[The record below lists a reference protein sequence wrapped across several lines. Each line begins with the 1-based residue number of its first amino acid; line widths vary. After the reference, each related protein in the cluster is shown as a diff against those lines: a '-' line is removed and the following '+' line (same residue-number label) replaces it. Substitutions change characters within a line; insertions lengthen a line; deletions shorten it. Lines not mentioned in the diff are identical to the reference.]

1 MPELTVALAQ
11 RSYPISIQSGL
22 LGTAMKPAAS
32 GHGAVLIVTDSHV
45 GPLYA
50 ERLKQCIGRPDCPVW
65 SMPAGEQEKNLA
77 RFAELLEFLA
87 ERKLTRD
94 SCILAL
100 GGGVVGDLAGFAAAC
115 YMRGIAF
122 IQVPTT
128 LLAMVDSS
136 VGGKTAVDLPAG
148 KNLAGAFHQP
158 KAVWIDPEVLITLP
172 GREYKAGLAEVVKAG
187 AIAGEEFF
195 AWLEKH
201 ADALNAKRP
210 DIVEQAIARSCRLKA
225 DIVARDE
232 TEQGDRALLNFGHT
246 FGHALEVL
254 LEYGSLVHGEAVA
267 IGMALAADYSAQL
280 GLAGQ
285 ADADRLKGLIHA
297 FGLPTQLPPGLNAAQ
312 IVEKMRL
319 DKKALH
325 GELRL
330 VLWRGIGACYVHANA
345 SGDDVL
351 RFLDQ
356 RPRPVAKI
364 SAGD

>member
-1 MPELTVALAQ
+1 MPEHTVELAQ
-11 RSYPISIQSGL
+11 RSYPILIESGL
-22 LGTAMKPAAS
+22 LDAPMNPASA
-32 GHGAVLIVTDSHV
+32 GHGAALIVTDDHV

-50 ERLKQCIGRPDCPVW
+50 ERLKQFIGRPDCPVW
-65 SMPAGEQEKNLA
+65 SMPAGEREKNLA

-87 ERKLTRD
+87 DNRLTRD

-122 IQVPTT
+122 IQVPTS

-158 KAVWIDPEVLITLP
+158 HAVWIDPHVLNTLP
-172 GREYKAGLAEVVKAG
+172 EREYRAGLAEVVKAG
-187 AIAGEEFF
+187 AIAGPEFF
-195 AWLEKH
+195 AWLETH
-201 ADALNAKRP
+201 AAALAAKDP
-210 DIVEQAIARSCRLKA
+210 ASVEQAIARSCRLKA

-254 LEYGSLVHGEAVA
+254 LDYGTLVHGEAVA
-267 IGMALAADYSAQL
+267 IGMVLAADYSAQL
-280 GLAGQ
+280 GVANQ
-285 ADADRLKGLIHA
+285 TDADRLKALLHA
-297 FGLPTQLPPGLNAAQ
+297 FGLPTELPQALNAAQ
-312 IVEKMRL
+312 IVDKMRL

-330 VLWRGIGACYVHANA
+330 VLWRGIGACYLHANA
-345 SGDDVL
+345 DGGDVL
-351 RFLDQ
+351 RFLDG
-356 RPRPVAKI
+356 RLR
-364 SAGD
+364 

>member
-1 MPELTVALAQ
+1 MHELTVELAQ
-11 RSYPISIQSGL
+11 RSYPILIESGL
-22 LGTAMKPAAS
+22 LEAHINPASA
-32 GHGAVLIVTDSHV
+32 GHGAALIVTDNHV

-50 ERLKQCIGRPDCPVW
+50 EQLKQFIGRPDCPVW

-122 IQVPTT
+122 IQVPTS

-158 KAVWIDPEVLITLP
+158 NAVWIDPRVLDTLP
-172 GREYKAGLAEVVKAG
+172 EREYRAGLAEVVKAG
-187 AIAGEEFF
+187 AISGPGFF
-195 AWLEKH
+195 EWLERN
-201 ADALNAKRP
+201 AAALNAKQP

-225 DIVARDE
+225 EIVARDE

-254 LEYGSLVHGEAVA
+254 LDYGSLVHGEAVA

-280 GLAGQ
+280 GLASQ
-285 ADADRLKGLIHA
+285 ADAERIKGLLRI
-297 FGLPTQLPPGLNAAQ
+297 FGLPTELPPALSAAQ

-330 VLWRGIGACYVHANA
+330 VLWHGIGGCYLHANA
-345 SGDDVL
+345 SSGDLL
-351 RFLDQ
+351 RFLEQ
-356 RPRPVAKI
+356 RLR
-364 SAGD
+364 

>member
-11 RSYPISIQSGL
+11 RSYPIIIQSGL
-22 LGTAMKPAAS
+22 LGTAMNPAVS

-50 ERLKQCIGRPDCPVW
+50 GRLRQCIGRPDCPVW
-65 SMPAGEQEKNLA
+65 SMPAGEREKNLA

-87 ERKLTRD
+87 ERRLTRD

-122 IQVPTT
+122 IQVPTS

-158 KAVWIDPEVLITLP
+158 KAVWIDPDVLSTLP
-172 GREYKAGLAEVVKAG
+172 GREYRAGLAEVVKAA
-187 AIAGEEFF
+187 AIAGDEFF

-210 DIVEQAIARSCRLKA
+210 EVIEQAIARSCRLKA

-254 LEYGSLVHGEAVA
+254 LDYGGLVHGEAVA
-267 IGMALAADYSAQL
+267 IGMVLAADYSAQL

-285 ADADRLKGLIHA
+285 NDADRLKALLQA
-297 FGLPTQLPPGLNAAQ
+297 LGLPTQPPPGMNAAQ

-325 GELRL
+325 GGLRL
-330 VLWRGIGACYVHANA
+330 VLWRGIGACTLHADA

-356 RPRPVAKI
+356 RLR
-364 SAGD
+364 

>member
-11 RSYPISIQSGL
+11 RSYPIIIESGL
-22 LGTAMKPAAS
+22 LGAPMNATAT

-50 ERLKQCIGRPDCPVW
+50 ERLKRCIGRPDCPVW

-77 RFAELLEFLA
+77 RFAELLDFLA
-87 ERKLTRD
+87 ASGMTRD
-94 SCILAL
+94 SCLLAL

-122 IQVPTT
+122 IQVPTS

-158 KAVWIDPEVLITLP
+158 KAVWIDPEVLDTLP
-172 GREYKAGLAEVVKAG
+172 DREYIAGLAEVVKAG
-187 AIAGEEFF
+187 AIAGGEFF
-195 AWLEKH
+195 SWLETH
-201 ADALNAKRP
+201 AEALAAKDP
-210 DIVEQAIARSCRLKA
+210 AAVGEAIARSCRLKA

-254 LEYGSLVHGEAVA
+254 LDYGSLVHGEAVA
-267 IGMALAADYSAQL
+267 IGMALAAEYSAQL
-280 GLAGQ
+280 GLAGL
-285 ADADRLKGLIHA
+285 DEADRLKRLLQG
-297 FGLPTQLPPGLNAAQ
+297 FGLPTQLPAAMDPER

-319 DKKALH
+319 DKKALR

-330 VLWRGIGACYVHANA
+330 VLWRGIGSCYVHPNA
-345 SGDDVL
+345 SATALL
-351 RFLDQ
+351 RFLGNKL
-356 RPRPVAKI
+356 R
-364 SAGD
+364 

>member
-11 RSYPISIQSGL
+11 RSYPIIIESGL
-22 LGTAMKPAAS
+22 LGAPTNATAM
-32 GHGAVLIVTDSHV
+32 GHGTVLIVTDSHV

-50 ERLKQCIGRPDCPVW
+50 ERLKRCIGRPDCPVW
-65 SMPAGEQEKNLA
+65 RMPAGEQEKNLA
-77 RFAELLEFLA
+77 RFAELLDFLA
-87 ERKLTRD
+87 DSGMTRD
-94 SCILAL
+94 SCLLAL

-122 IQVPTT
+122 IQVPTS

-158 KAVWIDPEVLITLP
+158 KAVWIDPEVLDTLP
-172 GREYKAGLAEVVKAG
+172 EREYKAGLAEVVKAG
-187 AIAGEEFF
+187 AIAGAEFF
-195 AWLEKH
+195 EWLETH
-201 ADALNAKRP
+201 AAALAAKDP
-210 DIVEQAIARSCRLKA
+210 AAVEQAIARSCRLKA
-225 DIVARDE
+225 AIVGRDE
-232 TEQGDRALLNFGHT
+232 TEQGERALLNFGHT

-254 LEYGSLVHGEAVA
+254 LDYGSLVHGEAVA
-267 IGMALAADYSAQL
+267 IGMALAADYSAHL

-285 ADADRLKGLIHA
+285 DDADRIKRLLQG
-297 FGLPTQLPPGLNAAQ
+297 FGLPTQLPAAMDPER

-330 VLWRGIGACYVHANA
+330 VLWRGIGKCHIHPKA
-345 SGDDVL
+345 SAADLLHFLGDEL
-351 RFLDQ
+351 R
-356 RPRPVAKI
+356 
-364 SAGD
+364 

>member
-11 RSYPISIQSGL
+11 RSYPILIESGL
-22 LGTAMKPAAS
+22 LGAPMNAEAM
-32 GHGAVLIVTDSHV
+32 GRGAVLIVTDDHV

-50 ERLKQCIGRPDCPVW
+50 EQVKSCIARPDCPVW
-65 SMPAGEQEKNLA
+65 SMPAGEQEKNLV
-77 RFAELLEFLA
+77 RFAELLDFMA
-87 ERKLTRD
+87 ASGLTRD
-94 SCILAL
+94 GCVLAL

-122 IQVPTT
+122 IQVPTS

-158 KAVWIDPEVLITLP
+158 KAVWIDPGVLDTLP
-172 GREYKAGLAEVVKAG
+172 VREYRAGLAEVVKAG

-195 AWLEKH
+195 TWLETH
-201 ADALNAKRP
+201 AAALAAKDP
-210 DIVEQAIARSCRLKA
+210 AAIEQAIARSCRLKA

-254 LEYGSLVHGEAVA
+254 LDYGTLVHGEAVA
-267 IGMALAADYSAQL
+267 IGMVLAADYSARL
-280 GLAGQ
+280 GQASQ
-285 ADADRLKGLIHA
+285 ADADRLSRLLQG
-297 FGLPTQLPPGLNAAQ
+297 FGLPTRLPAGLSAER
-312 IVEKMRL
+312 IIEKMRL
-319 DKKALH
+319 DKKARH

-330 VLWRGIGACYVHANA
+330 VLWRGIGSCYMHPNVAAADLLHFLG
-345 SGDDVL
+345 SEL
-351 RFLDQ
+351 R
-356 RPRPVAKI
+356 
-364 SAGD
+364 

>member
-1 MPELTVALAQ
+1 MPELTVELAQ
-11 RSYPISIQSGL
+11 RSYPILIESGL
-22 LGTAMKPAAS
+22 LSAPMNRTAPI
-32 GHGAVLIVTDSHV
+32 HGAALIVTDSHV

-50 ERLKQCIGRPDCPVW
+50 ERLKQYIGRPDCPVW
-65 SMPAGEQEKNLA
+65 NMPAGEREKNLA
-77 RFAELLEFLA
+77 RFTELLENMADL
-87 ERKLTRD
+87 KLTRD

-158 KAVWIDPEVLITLP
+158 QAVWIDPHVLNTLP
-172 GREYKAGLAEVVKAG
+172 EREYRAGLAEVVKAS
-187 AIAGEEFF
+187 AISGSGFF
-195 AWLEKH
+195 EWLENH
-201 ADALNAKRP
+201 VYTLNAKQP
-210 DIVEQAIARSCRLKA
+210 DSIEQAIARSCRLKA

-254 LEYGSLVHGEAVA
+254 LDYGTLVHGEAVA

-280 GLAGQ
+280 GVASQ
-285 ADADRLKGLIHA
+285 ADADRLKGLLQA
-297 FGLPTQLPPGLNAAQ
+297 FGLPTELPQALNAAQ

-330 VLWRGIGACYVHANA
+330 VLWRGIGACYLHANA
-345 SGDDVL
+345 DGGDVL
-351 RFLDQ
+351 RFLDG
-356 RPRPVAKI
+356 RLR
-364 SAGD
+364 